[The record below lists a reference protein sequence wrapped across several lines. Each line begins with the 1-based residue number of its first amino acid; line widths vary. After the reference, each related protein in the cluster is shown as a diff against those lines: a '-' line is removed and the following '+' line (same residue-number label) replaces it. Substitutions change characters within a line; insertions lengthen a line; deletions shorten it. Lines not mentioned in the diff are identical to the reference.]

1 MESEIPRSLPNK
13 VLSVQL
19 KNCDYNNK
27 DEDSS
32 SNKSVHNN
40 GNSSSWV
47 ENKLQ
52 DSLTL
57 W

>member
-40 GNSSSWV
+40 GNSSSQV

>member
-13 VLSVQL
+13 GLSVQL
-19 KNCDYNNK
+19 KNCEYNNK
-27 DEDSS
+27 DEDFI

-52 DSLTL
+52 DSFTL